1 MRKLLLQLLF
11 RLLDKSE
18 SYANIDEEAIQ
29 EWLANQATTKG
40 FKEYIRK
47 RDLQLLKT
55 LGVGLTE
62 ENNRIW
68 LGQRYELL
76 RLYQIATETAKKDA
90 TGKKPAGRRR
100 KQLTKKNYETK
111 KRRTK

>member
-1 MRKLLLQLLF
+1 MRKLLLRLLF

-18 SYANIDEEAIQ
+18 SYAKIDEEAIQ
-29 EWLANQATTKG
+29 EWLANQAISRG
-40 FKEYIRK
+40 FKEYVRK

-100 KQLTKKNYETK
+100 QKLTKNNHETQE
-111 KRRTK
+111 RRTK